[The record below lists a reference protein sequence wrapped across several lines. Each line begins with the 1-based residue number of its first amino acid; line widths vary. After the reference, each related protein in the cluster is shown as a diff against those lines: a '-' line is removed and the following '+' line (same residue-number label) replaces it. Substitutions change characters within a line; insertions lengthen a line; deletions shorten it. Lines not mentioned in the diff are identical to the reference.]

1 MATPLTR
8 TKIDEKSIMERKKK
22 RKETTSKK
30 RSSRRLPQRRV
41 LDSAAI
47 VIRRLC
53 GFANGKIRRKV
64 HGFPPGY
71 DGDYSRVL
79 NVTRH
84 LETIGACERAFVVLW
99 LSSPLHFCYEK
110 YIFLFRLS
118 QFDVWKK
125 KKNRKQKKG
134 RASVPNRATQK
145 FIESRNN

>member
-71 DGDYSRVL
+71 DGDYSR
-79 NVTRH
+79 
-84 LETIGACERAFVVLW
+84 GFERY
-99 LSSPLHFCYEK
+99 SP
-110 YIFLFRLS
+110 
-118 QFDVWKK
+118 
-125 KKNRKQKKG
+125 
-134 RASVPNRATQK
+134 
-145 FIESRNN
+145 SRNNRGVWKGFRRFMIVFPSPLLLREIHFLFSSFSVRCLKEEKKSEAKKRACECSQQGDTKVHWIA

>member
-84 LETIGACERAFVVLW
+84 LETIGACERAFVVL
-99 LSSPLHFCYEK
+99 
-110 YIFLFRLS
+110 
-118 QFDVWKK
+118 
-125 KKNRKQKKG
+125 
-134 RASVPNRATQK
+134 
-145 FIESRNN
+145 